1 MNRPA
6 PTPADFEALQER
18 FARRCTARLD
28 AGELPHDITERLRA
42 AREQALAARRAAAAA
57 PANAV
62 LHGGGGTAVLGG
74 GSWRWLAPALLLAL
88 LAAASILFTSQQ
100 AQPARPTPAPM
111 PVMGAVGAKS
121 AAGARSIA
129 PSPVT
134 LIDVALVTDPL
145 PPSAYADPGFM
156 HFLRQTATNP
166 DLTPPGEHIIATPA
180 VVTPAA
186 ATPSAPETAPQ

>member
-18 FARRCTARLD
+18 FARRCVARLD

-57 PANAV
+57 PASAV
-62 LHGGGGTAVLGG
+62 LHSGGGTAVLGG
-74 GSWRWLAPALLLAL
+74 GSWRWLGGGSVLLLAL
-88 LAAASILFTSQQ
+88 AAAAMFFASQQ
-100 AQPARPTPAPM
+100 PAPRTPAPM

-166 DLTPPGEHIIATPA
+166 DLTPPGEHIIAAPA
-180 VVTPAA
+180 VAAPAA
-186 ATPSAPETAPQ
+186 ATPSAPQTAPQ

>member
-6 PTPADFEALQER
+6 LNPADLEALQER
-18 FARRCTARLD
+18 FARRCAARLD

-57 PANAV
+57 PASAV

-88 LAAASILFTSQQ
+88 LAAASMLLTSQQ
-100 AQPARPTPAPM
+100 AQPARNTPAPM
-111 PVMGAVGAKS
+111 PAMSAV
-121 AAGARSIA
+121 GARSIA

-166 DLTPPGEHIIATPA
+166 DLTPPGEHIIAAPA
-180 VVTPAA
+180 VTLPAA
-186 ATPSAPETAPQ
+186 ASPSAPETAPQ